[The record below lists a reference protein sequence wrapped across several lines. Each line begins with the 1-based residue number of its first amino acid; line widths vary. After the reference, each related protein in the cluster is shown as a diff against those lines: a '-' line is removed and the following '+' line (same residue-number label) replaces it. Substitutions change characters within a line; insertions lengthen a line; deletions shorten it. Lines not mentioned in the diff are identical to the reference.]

1 MCAEEALELLEIL
14 FLRTTGERL
23 DTAQRILLRNLWEDE
38 RRTYQNIAEICG
50 YTEAHLKAVGAELWQ
65 ILTNVL
71 GEKVSKSNFFSVVQR
86 FERSHM
92 TTASSMSAILPIL
105 SPIANNCKPQ
115 ELESNFVG
123 RDREIAELNQ
133 HLMRGAKIILIQGE
147 GGVGKT
153 SLARRY
159 FKTQGYYFLGLW
171 MAKESQNVVSVES
184 VVEEWLR
191 VNFNEEPGK
200 ELGINLERL
209 RRKLRDETRKIGVL
223 IDNLE
228 SALDRNGRFIAARR
242 SYVELLRVLADPSI
256 QSITLITSRERLYE
270 SGVDV
275 TFYPLGGLDESSWQK
290 FCASRQI
297 KSRSTALSEM
307 CKAFGGNAEAVQTI
321 SGAITTDFEGAADVY
336 WRENKNDLLIEPL
349 LKNLVAS
356 QFDRLEQMD
365 SEAYRLLCRLGC
377 YRYQDVTHVGIEG
390 LQCLLW
396 DIPEAQARRVIKYLT
411 DRLLIKFR
419 KGKYWLHP
427 VIATEA
433 IARLKQSGEWRIAN
447 QKAAEFWN
455 NSVTQVK
462 TPQDALMALEAYH
475 HYMEIGDF
483 EQAANVIIRG
493 RINKWDNRISLGVL
507 FNRLGLLETLISVIN
522 PLIQKLDS
530 EYHLNIL
537 YNLLGRAYH
546 QVGNIQAALDCHYKS
561 NEIAEKHNFLQE
573 RISSSFNL
581 GLCYTDLW
589 EIDRASEIF
598 YYVKNLAATDRS
610 YSQYVVYSL
619 CCLAYL
625 DSSVG
630 QNENVSAMLQ
640 QAKAGLANDRL
651 TSWGI
656 GTSLLFLSLT
666 YKNLGL
672 IETALKICHQAIDH
686 CRQNQF
692 SFLEARAISCLA
704 SLYREQGEFAV
715 AIAKHLEAIANMNTV
730 SDKCNLAKAYY
741 QLGLTYQ
748 KMGNVHQSRE
758 MFKVAIAIFSDM
770 PAPKQ
775 VEKVQIAMAR
785 LEYS

>member
-1 MCAEEALELLEIL
+1 MGAEEALELLDSL
-14 FLRTTGERL
+14 VFRTTGERL
-23 DTAQRILLRNLWEDE
+23 DTAQRTLLRNLWEDE
-38 RRTYQNIAEICG
+38 RRTYQNISDICG

-65 ILTNVL
+65 ILTDVL

-86 FERSHM
+86 FGRLQ
-92 TTASSMSAILPIL
+92 TLPKMSPIL
-105 SPIANNCKPQ
+105 SSVVNNGKQQ
-115 ELESNFVG
+115 ELDYNFVG
-123 RDREIAELNQ
+123 RDREIAELNNYV
-133 HLMRGAKIILIQGE
+133 MRGAKIILIQGE

-153 SLARRY
+153 TLARRY
-159 FKTQGYYFLGLW
+159 LKTQGYYLLELW
-171 MAKESQNVVSVES
+171 MAKESQNIVSVES

-191 VNFNEEPGK
+191 VDFNEEPGK
-200 ELGINLERL
+200 EFGINLERL
-209 RRKLRDETRKIGVL
+209 RRKLRDAACKIGVL

-228 SALDRNGRFIAARR
+228 SALDRNGRIIASRR
-242 SYVELLRVLADPSI
+242 PYVELLRVLADPSI

-275 TFYPLGGLDESSWQK
+275 TFYSLGGLDESTWLK
-290 FCASRQI
+290 FCASCQI
-297 KSRSTALSEM
+297 KSDSTALSEM
-307 CKAFGGNAEAVQTI
+307 CRAYGGNAKAMQII
-321 SGAITTDFEGAADVY
+321 SGTITTDFEGDADVY
-336 WRENKNDLLIEPL
+336 WRENKNDLLIEPE

-377 YRYQDVTHVGIEG
+377 YRYQDVSHVNIQG

-396 DIPEAQARRVIKYLT
+396 DVPEEQAKRVIKYLT
-411 DRLLIKFR
+411 DRLLIEFR

-433 IARLKQSGEWRIAN
+433 IARLKLSREWHIAN
-447 QKAAEFWN
+447 QKSAEFWH
-455 NSVTQVK
+455 SGVTQVEN
-462 TPQDALMALEAYH
+462 PQDALMALEAYH

-493 RINKWDNRISLGVL
+493 RPNKWDNKISLGVL
-507 FNRLGLLETLISVIN
+507 FNRLGLLETLISVIS
-522 PLIQKLDS
+522 PLIEKLDS
-530 EYHLNIL
+530 DYHLNIL

-546 QVGNIQAALDCHYKS
+546 QVGNIKSALDCHYKS
-561 NEIAEKHNFLQE
+561 NKIAEKHGFLQE
-573 RISSSFNL
+573 RISSNFNL

-589 EIDRASEIF
+589 EIDKASQIF
-598 YYVKNLAATDRS
+598 YYVKNLAATDKN
-610 YSQYVVYSL
+610 YYQYVIYSL

-625 DSSVG
+625 DSSIG
-630 QNENVSAMLQ
+630 LNENVGFMLKE
-640 QAKAGLANDRL
+640 AKTGLANDRL

-672 IETALKICHQAIDH
+672 IETAWEMCHQAINH

-692 SFLEARAISCLA
+692 SFLEARAKSCLA
-704 SLYREQGEFAV
+704 SLYREKGEFTE
-715 AIAKHLEAIANMNTV
+715 AIAKHLEAISNMNTV

-748 KMGNVHQSRE
+748 RMGDVNQSRE
-758 MFKVAIAIFSDM
+758 TFQAAIAIFNDM

-775 VEKVQIAMAR
+775 VEKVKIAMVR
-785 LEYS
+785 LEKS

>member
-1 MCAEEALELLEIL
+1 MGAEEALELLDSL
-14 FLRTTGERL
+14 VLNTTGKRL
-23 DTAQRILLRNLWEDE
+23 DTAQRKLLRNLWEDE

-86 FERSHM
+86 VERSHLKGRSLM
-92 TTASSMSAILPIL
+92 PTISPIL
-105 SPIANNCKPQ
+105 SPVANNSKPQ
-115 ELESNFVG
+115 EIEYNFVG
-123 RDREIAELNQ
+123 RDREIAELN
-133 HLMRGAKIILIQGE
+133 HHVMRGAKIILIQGE

-153 SLARRY
+153 TLARRY
-159 FKTQGYYFLGLW
+159 FRTQGYYFLDLW
-171 MAKESQNVVSVES
+171 MAKESQNIVSVES

-191 VNFNEEPGK
+191 VDFNEEPGK
-200 ELGINLERL
+200 EFGINLERL

-228 SALDRNGRFIAARR
+228 SALDKNGRFIACRR
-242 SYVELLRVLADPSI
+242 LYVELLRVLADPSI
-256 QSITLITSRERLYE
+256 RSITLITSRERLYE

-290 FCASRQI
+290 FCANCQI
-297 KSRSTALSEM
+297 KSNSNALSEM
-307 CKAFGGNAEAVQTI
+307 CKAFGGNAEAMQII
-321 SGAITTDFEGAADVY
+321 SGAITTDFEGDADVY
-336 WRENKNDLLIEPL
+336 WRQNKNYLLIEPL

-377 YRYQDVTHVGIEG
+377 YRYQDVTHVSIGG

-396 DIPEAQARRVIKYLT
+396 DVPEEQARRVIKYLT

-433 IARLKQSGEWRIAN
+433 IARLKQSGEWRIAH

-455 NSVTQVK
+455 SSVTLVEN
-462 TPQDALMALEAYH
+462 PQDALMALEAYH

-483 EQAANVIIRG
+483 EQAANVIISG
-493 RINKWDNRISLGVL
+493 RPNKWDKKISLGVL

-522 PLIQKLDS
+522 PLIQQLDS
-530 EYHLNIL
+530 DYHLNIL

-546 QVGNIQAALDCHYKS
+546 QIGNIKAALDCHYKS
-561 NEIAEKHNFLQE
+561 NEIAEKQSFLQE

-589 EIDRASEIF
+589 EIDRASQIF
-598 YYVKNLAATDRS
+598 YYVKNLAATDKS
-610 YSQYVVYSL
+610 YYQYVVYSL

-630 QNENVSAMLQ
+630 QNENVRPMLQ
-640 QAKAGLANDRL
+640 EAQAGLTNDRL

-672 IETALKICHQAIDH
+672 IETALDMCHQAINH

-692 SFLEARAISCLA
+692 SFLEARATSCLA
-704 SLYREQGEFAV
+704 SLYREQGEFTV
-715 AIAKHLEAIANMNTV
+715 AIAKHQEAIANMNTV

-748 KMGNVHQSRE
+748 KMGDVNQSRDT
-758 MFKVAIAIFSDM
+758 FNKAIAIFNDM

-775 VEKVQIAMAR
+775 VEKVQIAMAG
-785 LEYS
+785 LEDV